1 MREEVGGVEG
11 RRIPLYCMGRGAQQQ
26 RREYVEKEC
35 VERGGGGARLM
46 CGVHDDARDEREVLR
61 EE

>member
-26 RREYVEKEC
+26 RREYVEREC
-35 VERGGGGARLM
+35 VVEA
-46 CGVHDDARDEREVLR
+46 ARDCAVCTTMRVMKGR
-61 EE
+61 C

>member
-26 RREYVEKEC
+26 RREYVENAC
-35 VERGGGGARLM
+35 GACGGGGARL
-46 CGVHDDARDEREVLR
+46 CGVHDDARDEREVLS